1 MKKVIGIISG
11 TFSPLLF
18 AAPAFAGT
26 PINPCPKDGSGLEK
40 LCFPDP
46 NALGNLV
53 GTGFTL
59 VIVIAVLLALG
70 YLIWGGIKWVMSG
83 GDKTAL
89 EEARNHIVA
98 AVIGLVIIFM
108 VYLVLNIILRFFIG
122 KGISELQ
129 LPTL

>member
-11 TFSPLLF
+11 TIFPLF
-18 AAPAFAGT
+18 IPAAAFAQK
-26 PINPCPKDGSGLEK
+26 INPCPTGDFAK
-40 LCFPDP
+40 LCFPDAS
-46 NALGNLV
+46 ALGNLV

-59 VIVIAVLLALG
+59 IIVIAVLLALG

-98 AVIGLVIIFM
+98 AIIGLVIIFI
-108 VYLVLNIILRFFIG
+108 VYLVLNILLRFFIG
-122 KGISELQ
+122 KGIGELE
-129 LPTL
+129 LPSIK

>member
-11 TFSPLLF
+11 SISPLFF
-18 AAPAFAGT
+18 ALPALADT
-26 PINPCPKDGSGLEK
+26 AIDPCPKPPFEK
-40 LCFPDP
+40 LCFPDA

-59 VIVIAVLLALG
+59 VIVIAVLLALA

-122 KGISELQ
+122 KGISELS
-129 LPTL
+129 LPTLP